1 MRGGALVQVKIGLIV
16 LMSIVYILLMS
27 DQSNQIVS
35 VVFKIVPMLLIV
47 HLALSSVRTHKA
59 NLWILAG
66 LIVCTVADAAIAFS
80 FLAGLVIFLVGH
92 LLYIPGFYKAMLKKN
107 RKKRVVLPYALYG
120 FLAGSILIHS
130 MLQSGEGA
138 LVVPVLF
145 YILVI
150 TCMGIVACWTRNRF
164 AFFGSVLFIVSDTI
178 LAWNLFVNAVPHS
191 TVWIMTTYYSA
202 QLFIALS
209 MKRLP

>member
-1 MRGGALVQVKIGLIV
+1 MQARIGLIM
-16 LMSIVYILLMS
+16 LMSMIYILLMNDHPS
-27 DQSNQIVS
+27 LIVS
-35 VVFKIVPMLLIV
+35 VIFKLVPMLLIIY
-47 HLALSSVRTHKA
+47 LAISIARTHKA
-59 NLWILAG
+59 NIWVLAG

-92 LLYIPGFYKAMLKKN
+92 LLYILGFYKETLKKN
-107 RKKRVVLPYALYG
+107 RKKGIVLPYALYG
-120 FLAGSILIHS
+120 LLVGSILIHS
-130 MLQSGEGA
+130 MLQASEGA

-150 TCMGIVACWTRNRF
+150 TSMGVVAWWTRNRF
-164 AFFGSVLFIVSDTI
+164 VLFGSVLFIGSDSI
-178 LAWNLFVNAVPHS
+178 LAWNLFVSAVPHS

-209 MKRLP
+209 MKRLPLENER